1 MSVRRG
7 RDGREIVEELKP
19 PSCQVPPASAA
30 CVPRRRR
37 PVCVCLLARSRGARA
52 GRRPAR
58 AGDSDARLHAPR
70 AGAGSGPRDDE
81 APRRRVLRVGVGRA
95 ATPDDSVVWQLP
107 HVNVFKHFGVDAD
120 KNSLRSLAA
129 SAPAMD
135 AARAPPMPALTAQH
149 AAAQHPRAGSG
160 ARAPSRPGCRL
171 SCRHGPAGLGARVLP
186 GKELTQNG
194 MLVLRQGGLRA
205 AGHGQDHRQ
214 TRVPH
219 RW

>member
-1 MSVRRG
+1 
-7 RDGREIVEELKP
+7 
-19 PSCQVPPASAA
+19 
-30 CVPRRRR
+30 
-37 PVCVCLLARSRGARA
+37 VCLLARSRGPAPGG
-52 GRRPAR
+52 GRRGLGTATRACMRLAPAK
-58 AGDSDARLHAPR
+58 DP
-70 AGAGSGPRDDE
+70 GPGMT
-81 APRRRVLRVGVGRA
+81 RRRAAARRAARGVGRA